1 MSIHPHTTI
10 GAVYLTV
17 ADLSRSLTF
26 YQQNIGFRLQW
37 QENGLAYLGVRPH
50 TPLLVLHE
58 RPGARP
64 ARRVTGLY
72 HFAILVPSRLH
83 LAHSLHHLAE
93 TQTPLQGFSDHLV
106 SEAIYLADPDG
117 NGIEIY
123 RDRPRQDWYDADGN
137 FLLGNAP
144 LDTDGILAEL
154 AGDSE
159 EWSGL
164 HPDTVIGHIHLHVA
178 HIPPAE
184 QFYTGVLGFDLMA
197 RYGPTA
203 SFVSAGGY
211 HHHIAF
217 NTWAGVGA
225 PQPAPDSVGLRW
237 YEIQLPDTAALEEV
251 ADRIR
256 QAGLPLE
263 ERPDGLFVRDPAQN
277 GILLTTSQQQSSPTQ
292 ME

>member
-1 MSIHPHTTI
+1 MSIHPDTTI

-26 YQQNIGFRLQW
+26 YQENIGLRLLR
-37 QENGLAYLGVRPH
+37 QEDGLAYLGARPDS
-50 TPLLVLHE
+50 PLLVLQE

-64 ARRVTGLY
+64 AQRVTGLY

-83 LAHSLHHLAE
+83 LARSLQQLAE

-123 RDRPRQDWYDADGN
+123 RDRPRSDWYDADGN

-144 LDTDGILAEL
+144 LDLDGLMAEA
-154 AGDSE
+154 AGDNE
-159 EWSGL
+159 PWHGL
-164 HPDTVIGHIHLHVA
+164 PPDTVMGHIHLHVA

-184 QFYTGVLGFDLMA
+184 QFYINVLGFDLMA

-203 SFVSAGGY
+203 SFISAGGY

-225 PQPAPDSVGLRW
+225 PQPGPDTAGLRW
-237 YEIQLPDTAALEEV
+237 YEIHLPAAAALAEV
-251 ADRIR
+251 AERIR
-256 QAGLPLE
+256 SAGWPLE
-263 ERPDGLFVRDPAQN
+263 ERPAGLFVRDPAQN
-277 GILLTTSQQQSSPTQ
+277 GILLTVRSS
-292 ME
+292 